1 MRGGK
6 QNGAA
11 RKGGCRGSRFAPPLP
26 SPSKQLLPAP
36 SQDSGQSPP
45 GEGQGLAV
53 PRASRPWS
61 QGTAVHGPELHLR
74 AFVGL
79 WEPAQESAGT
89 GDGGMGWEPSTSW
102 GPSRPE

>member
-36 SQDSGQSPP
+36 SQDSGQSPT